1 MFHVEQQDQWKEVL
15 IEGASALSL
24 QLKAHHLQA
33 FTTYLEQLMRWNRK
47 FNLTAIRDEKEV
59 VIKHFLDSLACSK
72 ALDQTKESPL
82 LDIGSGAGF
91 PGLPLKILHP
101 YIHLTLIDPSQ
112 KKTAFLQHIIG
123 LLDIHQATVLSE
135 RIQDIDRM
143 PEYHRKFSYIVT
155 RALNVTHLFP
165 SIRRLL
171 AEQGQL
177 ILCRAKPLE
186 NLDMRSGLSIA
197 KEIFYE
203 LPCRSGQRVLTVL
216 QPSLSG

>member
-1 MFHVEQQDQWKEVL
+1 MFHVEQEDQWKEVL

-24 QLKAHHLQA
+24 QLKAHHLHA
-33 FTTYLEQLMRWNRK
+33 FTIYREQLMRWNTK
-47 FNLTAIRDEKEV
+47 INLTAIRNEREV

-101 YIHLTLIDPSQ
+101 RMHLTLIEPSL
-112 KKTAFLQHIIG
+112 KKTAFLRHVIG
-123 LLDIHQATVLSE
+123 LLDIQQATVLSE
-135 RIQDIDRM
+135 RIQDKDRM
-143 PEYHRKFSYIVT
+143 PGYNRKFSYIVT
-155 RALNVTHLFP
+155 RAVNVSQLLP
-165 SIRRLL
+165 SIRLLL
-171 AEQGQL
+171 AERGRL
-177 ILCRAKPLE
+177 ILCRTKPLE

-203 LPCRSGQRVLTVL
+203 LPYRSGRRVLTVL
-216 QPSLSG
+216 QPSPL